1 MPLDLN
7 AHLHNRSQSATAASM
22 GGNPYLDDP
31 RRGLV
36 LCARLVSAARGHD
49 GVQEA
54 LHQLRTLIEAEFLP
68 LSEQDAN
75 PTGARAYRDLL
86 ALTEDLQALA
96 QFPAI
101 ERYFTVAVGGMF
113 SAGKSRF
120 LNRLL
125 GCDLLPTDTDP
136 TTAIPTYITGGE
148 EARIDALNRYHQRV
162 PLDAD
167 ALQAIC
173 HAFNER
179 FGVSFAHILRLI
191 HVQRPD
197 LAWPHITFL
206 DTPGYSKSDS
216 LHEGGA
222 IDKHLAREHLRRADF
237 LIWVVDIQNGTLP
250 LEDMLFLRS
259 LELSQPVLFVFN
271 KADKKTEAEIAQT
284 LAAAERDLAR
294 AGGLPVYGI
303 TAYSAAT
310 GQEYGGQPCLQA
322 FLQSLSVAKP
332 GSPIR
337 HQFEQVFERYRDF
350 YQSERERLR
359 QLRAVLNEVSFFLM
373 VAKEE
378 QALQTRAT
386 NLAEGARERI
396 DQLKAN
402 ENKLQAIRRQALALV
417 EDIAAQCGLPLA
429 EAQAPQLRRQQLDP
443 HQGQA
448 SCRFEAALGQL
459 SSAQCTALLRKG
471 DVRRLRA
478 EVVHADSLGFYL
490 RAEAGIEAV
499 LSHAEVARVSG
510 LTREEAQKLWPAGT
524 VFSLHLREGNRCSL
538 IYPPEG
544 GA

>member
-1 MPLDLN
+1 MPLN
-7 AHLHNRSQSATAASM
+7 MNPHLAAERPATPPPAA
-22 GGNPYLDDP
+22 GENPYLHQP
-31 RRGLV
+31 ERGLA
-36 LCARLVSAARGHD
+36 LCARLVSAASGHD

-54 LHQLRTLIEAEFLP
+54 LHRLRTLIEAEFLP

-75 PTGARAYRDLL
+75 PTGAGAYRDLL
-86 ALTEDLQALA
+86 ALTDDLQTLA
-96 QFPAI
+96 CFPII
-101 ERYFTVAVGGMF
+101 ERHFTVAVGGMF

-197 LAWPHITFL
+197 PAWPHITFL

-216 LHEGGA
+216 LREGGA

-237 LIWVVDIQNGTLP
+237 LIWLVDIQNGTLP

-259 LELSQPVLFVFN
+259 LELSRPVLFVFN
-271 KADKKTEAEIAQT
+271 KADKKTEAETAQT

-294 AGGLPVYGI
+294 AGDLPVYGI

-310 GQEYGGQPCLQA
+310 GREYGGQPCLQA

-359 QLRAVLNEVSFFLM
+359 QLRAVLNESGLLM
-373 VAKEE
+373 AAKDER
-378 QALQTRAT
+378 ALQTRAT
-386 NLAEGARERI
+386 ALAEGTLARIGR
-396 DQLKAN
+396 LKDN
-402 ENKLQAIRRQALALV
+402 EKKLQGIRRQALALV
-417 EDIAAQCGLPLA
+417 EQIAAQCGLPLA
-429 EAQAPQLRRQQLDP
+429 EAQPPHLRRRRLAP
-443 HQGQA
+443 RQGQA
-448 SCRFEAALGQL
+448 GYRFEAALGRL
-459 SSAQCTALLRKG
+459 NPAQRTALLRKG

-478 EVVHADSLGFYL
+478 EVAHADSLGFYL

-510 LTREEAQKLWPAGT
+510 LTRDEAQKLWPAGT
-524 VFSLHLREGNRCSL
+524 VFSLHLREGDRCTL

-544 GA
+544 GT